1 VPAIAG
7 RIGRLDAFRDDAF
20 DMHGTGFGVKRR
32 ALSDDMV
39 AGMQAQPRVCQQR
52 AEALLAL
59 DQWYGAHILA
69 VEVQQIEQE

>member
-1 VPAIAG
+1 
-7 RIGRLDAFRDDAF
+7 
-20 DMHGTGFGVKRR
+20 MHGTGFGVKRR